1 MFFTSCIYSGV
12 GVSFWWAGPILYVY
26 CYTYIYS
33 PEYASMYVH
42 PAYHGLIYYLPIVYQ
57 VGVSFWWAGPVLYV
71 YSYIYILRSMHL
83 CMYILRTTD

>member
-42 PAYHGLIYYLPIVYQ
+42 PAYHGLICSLMGEIKCGTRACPD
-57 VGVSFWWAGPVLYV
+57 VLV
-71 YSYIYILRSMHL
+71 LTQE
-83 CMYILRTTD
+83 RTGHTSDR